1 MNKILAIFF
10 IFVLVSGCSLDQ
22 KTGLWSKTDK
32 IKKEIKKKELSKPK
46 ELFTESRASKKEF
59 NSEIKIKIKSKPKKI
74 SYLNSLLNNA
84 GQIDYNGNLKKISKY
99 KFSKIKNF
107 AQAELNLVFDKNNII
122 FFEKKGTILKFNEKS
137 KLIWKKNF
145 IIRVKKN

>member
-1 MNKILAIFF
+1 VNKILAIFF

-59 NSEIKIKIKSKPKKI
+59 NPELKIKIKSKPKKI

-107 AQAELNLVFDKNNII
+107 GQAELNLVFDKNNII